1 MEGTLHLE
9 GNELEIKGATKV
21 VSSTQN
27 QAVVE
32 TKNEQ
37 VIILGN
43 EIEVKDNGDGT
54 QSRRRSCL
62 FDWQIFGCQIFI
74 CSGTKTT
81 FVEKNF

>member
-37 VIILGN
+37 VVILGN
-43 EIEVKDNGDGT
+43 EIEVKKLNLEEEVV
-54 QSRRRSCL
+54 CL
-62 FDWQIFGCQIFI
+62 IGKFSAVKFSSAQAPKQRLLKRIF
-74 CSGTKTT
+74 K
-81 FVEKNF
+81 